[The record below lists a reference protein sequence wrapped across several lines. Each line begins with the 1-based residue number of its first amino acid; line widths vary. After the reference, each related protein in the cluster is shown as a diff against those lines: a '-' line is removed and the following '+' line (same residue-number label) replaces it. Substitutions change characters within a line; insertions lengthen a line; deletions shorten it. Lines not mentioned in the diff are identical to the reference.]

1 VIAERE
7 QRLRP
12 EKGVE
17 TLLRHLGEDVSR
29 PGVADTP
36 KRFVKAM
43 EELTRGLREPPPEVV
58 FFPLEYEAEVGPV
71 VIENI
76 GAVAICEHHLLP
88 ILLRVSVA
96 YVPGDGVPGLSKVIK
111 LVKWAAARPIM
122 QERFTEWLA
131 DLLME
136 KLRARAVKV
145 KVCGVHM
152 CSFIRGARDEH
163 HNMMTEARRGDIDVQ
178 LDCRRP
184 LICR

>member
-1 VIAERE
+1 VITEGE

-17 TLLRHLGEDVSR
+17 VLLTHLGEDVSR
-29 PGVADTP
+29 PGVVNTP

-58 FFPLEYEAEVGPV
+58 FFPLEYDAEVGPV

-76 GAVAICEHHLLP
+76 GAVAVCEHHLLP

-111 LVKWAAARPIM
+111 LVKWAAARPVM

-152 CSFIRGARDEH
+152 CSFVRGARDEH
-163 HNMMTEARRGDIDVQ
+163 HNMVTEAKRGDIDVQ

>member
-1 VIAERE
+1 
-7 QRLRP
+7 
-12 EKGVE
+12 
-17 TLLRHLGEDVSR
+17 
-29 PGVADTP
+29 
-36 KRFVKAM
+36 
-43 EELTRGLREPPPEVV
+43 
-58 FFPLEYEAEVGPV
+58 V

-96 YVPGDGVPGLSKVIK
+96 YVPGDSVPGLSKVIK

-163 HNMMTEARRGDIDVQ
+163 HNMITEAKRGDIDVQ

-184 LICR
+184 LICK

>member
-1 VIAERE
+1 MLQQRAGKPKAEDAVA
-7 QRLRP
+7 
-12 EKGVE
+12 K
-17 TLLRHLGEDVSR
+17 LLAFLGEDLTR
-29 PGVADTP
+29 PGVANTP

-58 FFPLEYEAEVGPV
+58 FFPLEYDAELGPV

-76 GAVAICEHHLLP
+76 AAVSICEHHLLP
-88 ILLRVSVA
+88 IILRVSVA
-96 YVPGDGVPGLSKVIK
+96 YVPGDGVPGLSKVIR

-136 KLRARAVKV
+136 KLRAKAVKV

-152 CSFIRGARDEH
+152 CSFVRGVKDEH
-163 HNMMTEARRGDIDVQ
+163 HNMVTEAKRGEVDVQ
-178 LDCRRP
+178 LSCRKP
-184 LICR
+184 LQCR

>member
-1 VIAERE
+1 MDDVEF
-7 QRLRP
+7 
-12 EKGVE
+12 GVAR
-17 TLLRHLGEDVSR
+17 LLRHLGEDLSR
-29 PGVADTP
+29 PGVVNTP
-36 KRFVKAM
+36 RRFVKAM
-43 EELTRGLREPPPEVV
+43 EELTRGLREPPPDVV
-58 FFPLEYEAEVGPV
+58 FFPLEYGAEVGPV

-76 GAVAICEHHLLP
+76 GAVSICEHHLLP

-96 YVPGDGVPGLSKVIK
+96 YIPGEGVPGLSKVIK

-136 KLRARAVKV
+136 KLRARAVYV

-163 HNMMTEARRGDIDVQ
+163 HNMVTSAKRGVIDVE
-178 LDCRRP
+178 LKCDKPR
-184 LICR
+184 ICDGD

>member
-1 VIAERE
+1 MLQQRKNEAEDA
-7 QRLRP
+7 
-12 EKGVE
+12 VAA
-17 TLLRHLGEDVSR
+17 LLGHLGEDLRR
-29 PGVADTP
+29 PGVVNTP

-58 FFPLEYEAEVGPV
+58 FFPLEYDAEPGPV

-76 GAVAICEHHLLP
+76 SAVSICEHHLLP
-88 ILLRVSVA
+88 ILLRISVA
-96 YVPGDGVPGLSKVIK
+96 YVPGDGVPGLSKVIR

-136 KLRARAVKV
+136 KLRAKAVKV

-152 CSFIRGARDEH
+152 CSFIRGVKDEH
-163 HNMMTEARRGDIDVQ
+163 HNMVTEAKRGDIEVA
-178 LDCRRP
+178 LKCKRP
-184 LICR
+184 LNCR

>member
-1 VIAERE
+1 MLKESRLKARAEG
-7 QRLRP
+7 
-12 EKGVE
+12 GVKE
-17 TLLRHLGEDVSR
+17 LLEYLGEDVSR
-29 PGVADTP
+29 PGVVNTP

-76 GAVAICEHHLLP
+76 GAVSVCEHHLLP
-88 ILLRVSVA
+88 IILRISVA
-96 YVPGDGVPGLSKVIK
+96 YVPGDGIPGLSKVIK

-136 KLRARAVKV
+136 KLRAKAVYV

-152 CSFIRGARDEH
+152 CSFIRGAKDEH
-163 HNMMTEARRGDIDVQ
+163 HSMTTEAKRGEINVR
-178 LDCRRP
+178 LRCKRP
-184 LICR
+184 LSCR